1 MTKPLA
7 ILSFLFVLL
16 AFVFVSADL
25 VIRPGATLVVR
36 SEIRMNGG
44 DLDIEPGGTLDLE
57 GGSVT
62 NIGSVLLPDG
72 SNLDGPGSLSLS
84 NDWVNNSPFVR
95 PVDAASEII
104 IDIPISI
111 FESHAPGS
119 GDTDG
124 DGYTDHGEGTLDQDL
139 DMVPD
144 FLDPD
149 ALRMARP
156 PNSWLLAN
164 GLPSNLVATVDSD
177 GDGLSNLDEY
187 HALTDPLDPDSV
199 LRVTSFT
206 GLSPG
211 TFRIDWDA
219 VEGKTYHLYASTNAV
234 PDANYPI
241 LVTNIT
247 ATGNAQSITMSVP
260 PDATG
265 ALIRATAV
273 P

>member
-1 MTKPLA
+1 MTKHLA
-7 ILSFLFVLL
+7 ILSFLFVVI
-16 AFVFVSADL
+16 ACVFVSADL
-25 VIRPGATLVVR
+25 VIRPGATLLVR
-36 SEIRMNGG
+36 SSIVLNGG
-44 DLDIEPGGTLDLE
+44 DLDIEPGGTLNLE

-72 SNLDGPGSLSLS
+72 SNLAGPGRLSLS

-124 DGYTDHGEGTLDQDL
+124 DGYTDHGEGTLDQDRDL
-139 DMVPD
+139 VPD

-149 ALRMARP
+149 ALRMDRP
-156 PNSWLLAN
+156 PNSWLLSN
-164 GLPSNLVATVDSD
+164 GLPISLAPTVDSD

-187 HALTDPLDPDSV
+187 HALTHPLDPDSV
-199 LRVTSFT
+199 LRVTSLT
-206 GLSPG
+206 RRLPG
-211 TFRIDWDA
+211 SFRIDWDA
-219 VEGKTYHLYASTNAV
+219 VEGKTYHLQASTNAV
-234 PDANYPI
+234 SDANYSI
-241 LVTNIT
+241 LVSNIT

-260 PDATG
+260 GDVRGT
-265 ALIRATAV
+265 LIRATAV